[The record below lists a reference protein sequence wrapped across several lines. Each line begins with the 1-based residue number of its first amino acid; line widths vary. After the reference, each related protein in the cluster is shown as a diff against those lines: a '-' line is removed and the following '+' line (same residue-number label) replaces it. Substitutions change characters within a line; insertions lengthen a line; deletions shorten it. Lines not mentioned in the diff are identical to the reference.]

1 MLVNKASAKSATS
14 GCDHVPGTNC
24 AVPTGISNFES
35 TNTYRVGD
43 QVNALCQ
50 TNLNVWK
57 FACKTAKYASIPY
70 LLFNVDQFEASA
82 NSIKNV
88 LTFKDIPLYHTI
100 SETGNSVKWGE
111 TSQKFP
117 EIFLDGDHTSTST
130 FTARDIDTLRKFFV
144 DDHVR
149 IYTTESVGEDGEYC
163 EKEETANVL
172 SVDPQNLTITLD
184 KTLTLKDGDRILR
197 MYNLIETCGEFKNGV
212 ALDPTDYYEAFYQYF
227 GGELCFTQDELNK
240 CYASEGGVMGYI
252 NSKFSALYQ
261 DLFLQ
266 VGNAFWYG
274 LNVREIANT
283 QKSQTMGLLT
293 GIFRQAQLGKTVIH
307 DLSGKTTDQA
317 KVKALLNIFMEAQAC
332 QIDGADST
340 LVVVGNHK
348 FYNAVSQLNPAWNS
362 LMGCIPVCDK
372 SLDVAFEVKVINTI
386 FGRVEMFADFFLQY
400 YYPNKSFAVVMP
412 KGLMA
417 LHMRE
422 NEAVTLNGA
431 GGVALEKVQPGFK
444 VVDLAPRMVGKVG
457 CGTCIEVYTQHAHI
471 FAGLGS
477 GIYRVIEGL
486 N

>member
-1 MLVNKASAKSATS
+1 M
-14 GCDHVPGTNC
+14 
-24 AVPTGISNFES
+24 
-35 TNTYRVGD
+35 
-43 QVNALCQ
+43 
-50 TNLNVWK
+50 
-57 FACKTAKYASIPY
+57 
-70 LLFNVDQFEASA
+70 
-82 NSIKNV
+82 
-88 LTFKDIPLYHTI
+88 
-100 SETGNSVKWGE
+100 
-111 TSQKFP
+111 
-117 EIFLDGDHTSTST
+117 DGDTNGST
-130 FTARDIDTLRKFFV
+130 FTAKDIDTLRKFFV
-144 DDHVR
+144 SDHVR
-149 IYTTESVGEDGEYC
+149 VYTTDEEVDGVCC
-163 EKEETANVL
+163 EREETANVL
-172 SVDPQNLTITLD
+172 AVDAANMTITLD
-184 KTLTLKDGDRILR
+184 KTLNLKDGDRILR

-212 ALDPTDYYEAFYQYF
+212 ALDPTDYYESFYQYF

-283 QKSQTMGLLT
+283 QKSQTLGVLT

-317 KVKALLNIFMEAQAC
+317 KVKALLNIFMESQAA
-332 QIDGADST
+332 QIDGGDST

-348 FYNAVSQLNPAWNS
+348 FYNAISQLNPAWNS

-372 SLDVAFEVKVINTI
+372 SADVAFEVKVINTI

-400 YYPNKSFAVVMP
+400 YYPNKSFAVVLP

-422 NEAVTLNGA
+422 NEAVALTGSD
-431 GGVALEKVQPGFK
+431 GITLEKVQPGFK
-444 VVDLAPRMVGKVG
+444 VVDLAPRMLGKVG

-471 FAGLGS
+471 VAGLGT
-477 GIYRVIEGL
+477 GIYRIIEGL